1 MVPLLAVALLLAAGI
16 SPTLA
21 QYKCANINV
30 ALDKRDAIVH
40 PAYYKRRGAPKPVDV
55 YFHVTSTEAHKDRIT
70 DTIVDAQFKVMQ
82 STYQRHGFELN
93 LVNVSRIVDD
103 VAGKGFYGADNVI
116 TDQEAYMSWRRATR
130 RGGYDALNVYFFSD
144 LTELIGGHCLLP
156 TNATA
161 GTDAFYQ
168 DGCWINGD
176 TMPGLGPRSANGTGM
191 SSEGHIGVHEVGHWF
206 GLLHTFEGDPC
217 NEVNDGVAD
226 TPTIAYPSWGCP
238 IGRDSCP
245 GLPGL
250 DAIHNFMDYSSCM
263 KEFTVG
269 QEVRMHQ
276 QFDMFRR
283 KP

>member
-1 MVPLLAVALLLAAGI
+1 
-16 SPTLA
+16 
-21 QYKCANINV
+21 
-30 ALDKRDAIVH
+30 
-40 PAYYKRRGAPKPVDV
+40 
-55 YFHVTSTEAHKDRIT
+55 
-70 DTIVDAQFKVMQ
+70 MQ

-103 VAGKGFYGADNVI
+103 VAGKGFYDEDHVI

-144 LTELIGGHCLLP
+144 LSELIGGQCNLP
-156 TNATA
+156 TNVTA

-176 TMPGLGPRSANGTGM
+176 TMPGLGPRSANGT
-191 SSEGHIGVHEVGHWF
+191 
-206 GLLHTFEGDPC
+206 
-217 NEVNDGVAD
+217 
-226 TPTIAYPSWGCP
+226 
-238 IGRDSCP
+238 
-245 GLPGL
+245 GL